1 MNARIASCVVML
13 ALAGLASPAAAQTRG
28 QLKLPDFAS
37 LAEKAAESVV
47 VQIDPQLLGL
57 ACRFLDNSDPEEA
70 AAQQMCQSLTGIYV
84 RKFTFDDD
92 YAYPKADID
101 AVRRQLAAPG
111 WSKLVGAT
119 SKKEHS
125 DVDVYLLVDK
135 KRKDRWLESIGA
147 GLGYEPTSI
156 EFYRKGSGWHRIA
169 PTAHLVSS
177 GKETEKNRQRDVEE
191 DYEVAAEHVTSMI
204 GRAVL
209 DRIRPGG
216 HPAWLAEASGFLTE
230 VKFNE
235 TANCCYV
242 SETKYREEIAGKDG
256 SKQKYFEF
264 MKGQVASGLDRPL
277 RQIFT
282 LELNYL
288 DWADTVKSWSFVEFL
303 REKHPAQ
310 LKELMRRP
318 FPEIDQITPEHVA
331 AAIQAMKPK
340 DPAAVKPGTQ

>member
-13 ALAGLASPAAAQTRG
+13 ALAALASPAAAQTRG

-125 DVDVYLLVDK
+125 DVDVYLLVDQGQAKSLAIIASEPREFAVVNIVGSIDLEQLHKLEGSFGVPELGIEAGGK
-135 KRKDRWLESIGA
+135 KPDG
-147 GLGYEPTSI
+147 P
-156 EFYRKGSGWHRIA
+156 
-169 PTAHLVSS
+169 
-177 GKETEKNRQRDVEE
+177 GK
-191 DYEVAAEHVTSMI
+191 
-204 GRAVL
+204 
-209 DRIRPGG
+209 
-216 HPAWLAEASGFLTE
+216 
-230 VKFNE
+230 
-235 TANCCYV
+235 
-242 SETKYREEIAGKDG
+242 
-256 SKQKYFEF
+256 
-264 MKGQVASGLDRPL
+264 
-277 RQIFT
+277 
-282 LELNYL
+282 
-288 DWADTVKSWSFVEFL
+288 
-303 REKHPAQ
+303 
-310 LKELMRRP
+310 
-318 FPEIDQITPEHVA
+318 
-331 AAIQAMKPK
+331 
-340 DPAAVKPGTQ
+340 